1 MTRLLYLVRKSIG
14 THVILSLIVLGVVGS
29 PSVSVQAQLTDT
41 SKTGEIDLDPLRRFI
56 PRADIFMPIPGGV
69 SALTPP
75 PEEAITIEEQA
86 AKMHGGLIIGYCLKA
101 SCRYVTHLVVLQVC
115 HNQIGGPDGTDYLTL
130 AVVRLPYGNK
140 PGFLKSLQGRDYA
153 YNFEAYG
160 PYEQSLPIDSTSN
173 KVEALY
179 AMAADG
185 AGPIAPLDYDG
196 QTPTTSQAP
205 ETLALHATLFRNA
218 DGIPYPYFQ
227 VRHLCQQP
235 IS

>member
-1 MTRLLYLVRKSIG
+1 MERFSRSLPYALCLLAAVTGSCSSPAADRE
-14 THVILSLIVLGVVGS
+14 IVS
-29 PSVSVQAQLTDT
+29 
-41 SKTGEIDLDPLRRFI
+41 DLDPLRRFV

-69 SALTPP
+69 SALTRPQNDTG
-75 PEEAITIEEQA
+75 TIEEQA
-86 AKMHGGLIIGYCLKA
+86 AQMHGGLIVGYCLKA

-115 HNQIGGPDGTDYLTL
+115 SNRIGGPEGTDYLTL

-153 YNFEAYG
+153 RNFEEFG
-160 PYEQSLPIDSTSN
+160 PYEQSLPIDSASN

-185 AGPIAPLDYDG
+185 AGPIAPLDYLG
-196 QTPTTSQAP
+196 GTLNPQQGP
-205 ETLALHATLFRNA
+205 ETLALHTTLFRNA
-218 DGIPYPYFQ
+218 DGVSYPHFQ

-235 IS
+235 VS

>member
-1 MTRLLYLVRKSIG
+1 MRLRFCLA
-14 THVILSLIVLGVVGS
+14 VLTLLCAPVFHAMPAHG
-29 PSVSVQAQLTDT
+29 QT
-41 SKTGEIDLDPLRRFI
+41 SASDPDSADAIDLDPLRRYI

-69 SALTPP
+69 SALTRPP
-75 PEEAITIEEQA
+75 AGSAHTIEEQA
-86 AKMHGGLIIGYCLKA
+86 AQMHGGLIIGYCLKA

-115 HNQIGGPDGTDYLTL
+115 NNQIGGPDGSDYLTL

-153 YNFEAYG
+153 YNFRAYG
-160 PYEQSLPIDSTSN
+160 PYEQSLPLGSASN

-185 AGPIAPLDYDG
+185 AGPIAPLDYLG
-196 QTPTTSQAP
+196 QTPNPQQSP
-205 ETLALHATLFRNA
+205 ETLALLATMFKNA
-218 DGIPYPYFQ
+218 DGVPYPHFQ

>member
-1 MTRLLYLVRKSIG
+1 M
-14 THVILSLIVLGVVGS
+14 ILSLLGSFLVPPLPVLAQSSTPTNGSIDGV
-29 PSVSVQAQLTDT
+29 
-41 SKTGEIDLDPLRRFI
+41 DLDPLRRYI
-56 PRADIFMPIPGGV
+56 PRPDIFMPIPGGV

-75 PEEAITIEEQA
+75 ADYEGTIEEQSA
-86 AKMHGGLIIGYCLKA
+86 QMHGGLIVGYCLKA

-115 HNQIGGPDGTDYLTL
+115 NNQIGGPEGTDYLTL
-130 AVVRLPYGNK
+130 AVVRLPYGSK

-153 YNFEAYG
+153 HNFKAYG
-160 PYEQSLPIDSTSN
+160 PYEQSLPLDSASN

-185 AGPIAPLDYDG
+185 AGPIAPLDYEG
-196 QTPTTSQAP
+196 QTPVSQQSP
-205 ETLALHATLFRNA
+205 ETLALHATMFKNP
-218 DGIPYPYFQ
+218 DGVPYPHFQ